1 MEYLN
6 DEQALEII
14 ERYLKNDIADYAI
27 MIDGP
32 WGCGKTSFV
41 NRKVK
46 YKINPIGKTM
56 INISLYG
63 KTSLKEIEDEIYK
76 EIIFK
81 KMPENKYFNI
91 IKSGGKLLLKAVNE
105 TVNVS
110 FKNIEVDINT
120 KSCLNLVKEFTDLD
134 KYVLVFDDVERADI
148 PITQF
153 LGFVNSYVEKRACK
167 CILIANQNEI
177 GKLRLCKNVE
187 SKMLVA
193 ASNNII
199 ENEEQQTELEKNG
212 KFTVDELLNRADQ
225 IFNCQNEYKIIFEK
239 TIGYTI
245 YYRADFDTL
254 FKNICNNKILDSVA
268 VSLLK
273 EKREYIK
280 SEMNSNN
287 IFNFR
292 ILKYICF
299 NFNEI
304 VKIIKD
310 EYKDIDISK
319 DNYFKK
325 TILGEILCC
334 FTDASIQYKSGKEI
348 SVHSMRSDYETE
360 KNDFNIV
367 NYTFIKD
374 IIEKSVFDR
383 KCIIYCFDKAC
394 ENAEYVNDNKDDPL
408 NILDRQ
414 SYDLDDEDTLK
425 NYMLLL
431 ENIRQDKYKPNLYE
445 KIVRVFLRY
454 NKFGFDEIDEKKLV
468 EIMKKNV
475 IDKEYEVKLNPNYE
489 FFVGKDTSRAYKKIM
504 DELVGEKK
512 NELKL
517 AIDKSFESDEWGIQL
532 DNNCFELM
540 KNKAIQKEKSISY
553 IDMDKLLNKL
563 LNSKC
568 KNLHYFYAFIV
579 QFLEKV
585 GNINYCEDDVRWIN
599 NLRGVL
605 QMKLNKDEFEGVMRK
620 YWINCIMKIL
630 EEKFDDKLA

>member
-1 MEYLN
+1 M
-6 DEQALEII
+6 
-14 ERYLKNDIADYAI
+14 
-27 MIDGP
+27 
-32 WGCGKTSFV
+32 
-41 NRKVK
+41 
-46 YKINPIGKTM
+46 
-56 INISLYG
+56 
-63 KTSLKEIEDEIYK
+63 
-76 EIIFK
+76 
-81 KMPENKYFNI
+81 
-91 IKSGGKLLLKAVNE
+91 
-105 TVNVS
+105 
-110 FKNIEVDINT
+110 
-120 KSCLNLVKEFTDLD
+120 VKEFTDLD
-134 KYVLVFDDVERADI
+134 KYVLIFDDVERADI

-199 ENEEQQTELEKNG
+199 ENEEQQTESERNG

-225 IFNCQNEYKIIFEK
+225 IFNYQNEYKIIFEK

-245 YYRADFDTL
+245 YYRADFNTL
-254 FKNICNNKILDSVA
+254 FENICYNKILDSVA
-268 VSLLK
+268 VNILN
-273 EKREYIK
+273 EKRDYIK
-280 SEMNSNN
+280 SKMNSNK

-334 FTDASIQYKSGKEI
+334 FTDTSIQYKSGKEI
-348 SVHSMRSDYETE
+348 LVHSMQSYYGNE
-360 KNDFNIV
+360 KNTFNIV

-475 IDKEYEVKLNPNYE
+475 IDKGYEVELNLNYE
-489 FFVGKDTSRAYKKIM
+489 FFVGKDMSRAYKEIM

-517 AIDKSFESDEWGIQL
+517 AIDKSLKSEEWGIQL

-540 KNKAIQKEKSISY
+540 KNKAIQKEKSVSY

-563 LNSKC
+563 LNSRC
-568 KNLHYFYAFIV
+568 RNLHYFYAFIA

-599 NLRGVL
+599 NLRDML
-605 QMKLNKDEFEGVMRK
+605 QTKLNKDEFEGVMRK